1 MKVYVVGPVTGMP
14 GLNAEAFEEAQRS
27 IEEAG
32 DRCIIPHDF
41 VPADAT
47 HERAM
52 RMSVGFIVRG
62 AEAVAAL
69 PGWERSEGASLEV
82 AVARACGIPVM
93 TLDGAAPADVRDGR
107 RTFVGDGERSLA
119 AERRARLAYDAGWI
133 EGATLALWQF
143 TGETLSGEAVAEME
157 ERAKRIA
164 EEVVTEGDGDGD
176 E

>member
-82 AVARACGIPVM
+82 AVARACGIPVV
-93 TLDGAAPADVRDGR
+93 TLDGAAPANVRDGR
-107 RTFVGDGERSLA
+107 RTFVEDGERSA
-119 AERRARLAYDAGWI
+119 GVDRDAL
-133 EGATLALWQF
+133 LALADEMDH
-143 TGETLSGEAVAEME
+143 TDGEVGWTDDAMPYFA
-157 ERAKRIA
+157 RRIRQVMGVSDDA
-164 EEVVTEGDGDGD
+164 
-176 E
+176 